1 QSEYLKLQCRARP
14 KPTSHRRDHPDQ
26 DGNHV
31 HGAYLGKTRTSM
43 VATRTGFSVATR
55 LNPEMRELAL
65 ATGEAA
71 TDLAQRMRSPELAEQ
86 HGHELAPTC
95 EAACVPLGL
104 RR

>member
-1 QSEYLKLQCRARP
+1 
-14 KPTSHRRDHPDQ
+14 
-26 DGNHV
+26 
-31 HGAYLGKTRTSM
+31 
-43 VATRTGFSVATR
+43 
-55 LNPEMRELAL
+55 MRELAL

-104 RR
+104 RRHDSLLKLDARKELEQLTEDAAESRQGVALRVMS